1 MKKLICLPLLTLLI
15 SFANVA
21 GVVSAAPLDGCNDQD
36 PGTACNVLG
45 DPCAGITDSTLC
57 DEANKTQ
64 TAADNGIFGVNGILN
79 KATNLLIIVI
89 GIAGVIMIIVGG
101 IKYTLSSGDPK
112 NINSAKDLII
122 YAIVGMVIAVAAK
135 GIIAFVINKL

>member
-1 MKKLICLPLLTLLI
+1 MKRLLCLPLLTILLA
-15 SFANVA
+15 FASVTPVA
-21 GVVSAAPLDGCNDQD
+21 AVGFDGCKDQD
-36 PGTACNVLG
+36 PSTPCNVLSPAC
-45 DPCAGITDSTLC
+45 DVPNPSTIC
-57 DEANKTQ
+57 EENNKTQ
-64 TAADNGIFGVNGILN
+64 TATDNGLFGVNGILN
-79 KATNLLIIVI
+79 KATNLLVVII